1 MKFVYLLFFLGLV
14 AYSYAGKAWK
24 KEIKKLKIRIDQL
37 EDKIDNMNCHDG
49 HCLSKQ
55 KTSKLSTSV
64 LEYNRLQN
72 TSATESTL
80 VLSLDVFCLNE
91 QFVVILWLVDAKIR
105 ASKKYSPVPIASIS
119 IYVLQIINFYLR

>member
-14 AYSYAGKAWK
+14 AYAYAGKGWK

-37 EDKIDNMNCHDG
+37 EDKIDAMNCHDG

-64 LEYNRLQN
+64 FKYDRLPEYQCNGNFDQHRERLC
-72 TSATESTL
+72 
-80 VLSLDVFCLNE
+80 D
-91 QFVVILWLVDAKIR
+91 
-105 ASKKYSPVPIASIS
+105 
-119 IYVLQIINFYLR
+119 